1 MICHYDSRSILEERN
16 CQPQVLY
23 QMKDISFGIEMKGK
37 SGHFSDGGKQNLS
50 LGAWTDAILETKRK
64 Q

>member
-1 MICHYDSRSILEERN
+1 MIYYYDSRSILEERN

-23 QMKDISFGIEMKGK
+23 QIKYLSEMKGK